1 MAHASASDLA
11 KLTQLANLQYSSGR
25 YREALAV
32 CEKVYSLDAARPDNL
47 LLLGALHF
55 QLRNFSEAIFYSQQA
70 VRVDPTFAE
79 AYSNLGNALK
89 VVISRRHYIRTICT
103 CGLPPLY
110 STRLPSSLLFHI
122 NERARGLF
130 LIWLTFFFSFAWRWA
145 ARTLVPGGFGGRGC
159 GTSRAGVCTLYWVC
173 TRAITGAG
181 RLGGRDA
188 VLPESDQA
196 QTALHGRLQQPRPLL
211 RPGENNKPP
220 TTTLP
225 ESLVYVEKEVRS

>member
-11 KLTQLANLQYSSGR
+11 KLTQVANLQYSSGR

-130 LIWLTFFFSFAWRWA
+130 LIWLTFLFRL
-145 ARTLVPGGFGGRGC
+145 RGGGR
-159 GTSRAGVCTLYWVC
+159 RAPLFPVALAAAAVAHRARCTLYWVC